1 MKHYQKFS
9 YKNKIHKEVPSFFN
23 MSRGFNSFS
32 TLEVSVKD
40 LFGLSKAIVS
50 HKIGRR
56 QMKMKI
62 LIFNMTKR
70 NQLFVLGGSKDQSKV
85 GKNKS

>member
-1 MKHYQKFS
+1 
-9 YKNKIHKEVPSFFN
+9 

-56 QMKMKI
+56 QMKI
-62 LIFNMTKR
+62 LIFNMTKC
-70 NQLFVLGGSKDQSKV
+70 NQLFVLGGSKDQPKV